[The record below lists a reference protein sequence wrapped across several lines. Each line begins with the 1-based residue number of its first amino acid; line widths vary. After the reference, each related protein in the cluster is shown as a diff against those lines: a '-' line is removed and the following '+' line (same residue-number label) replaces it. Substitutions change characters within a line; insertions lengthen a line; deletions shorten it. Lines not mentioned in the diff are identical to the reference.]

1 MTGRWTT
8 CVSLSRFSQKWIK
21 TWENL
26 YWNRKSN
33 RIELNGVWIKII
45 LSWKFCASTQ
55 PYQHCQPESIVGFQ
69 LILLNRFPWHEIG
82 VTKVWHTLDPHL
94 FILKSL
100 WRNAPSQLHMGIAG
114 LSGKFIKTFLNHGKR
129 LIFIN
134 MAQSANCMTIYFQNS
149 SVLFFLGVFQ
159 VF

>member
-1 MTGRWTT
+1 MHSWTVF
-8 CVSLSRFSQKWIK
+8 CYNLNSLSVAWWLAGEQLVFSCRDSTKNKSKLIIYI
-21 TWENL
+21 
-26 YWNRKSN
+26 YWNSKSN
-33 RIELNGVWIKII
+33 RIKLNGVWIKII
-45 LSWKFCASTQ
+45 LSWKFWASTQ

-129 LIFIN
+129 LIFT
-134 MAQSANCMTIYFQNS
+134 QHGTIC
-149 SVLFFLGVFQ
+149 
-159 VF
+159 